1 MADDHAGAEIIV
13 LDVPTT
19 LDISPERVLKGA
31 EGKLDSVLLVGY
43 TPEGELYIASSM
55 SDRAEMN
62 WLADKLKMEL
72 LCAPRG
78 D

>member
-1 MADDHAGAEIIV
+1 MSAEIIV

-19 LDISPERVLKGA
+19 LDLPPDRVLEAAK
-31 EGKLDSVLLVGY
+31 GKLENVMLVGF
-43 TPEGELYIASSM
+43 TPEGELYIAASM

-72 LCAPRG
+72 LSAPRG